1 VRHRG
6 GDVVSVWAALAG
18 GFVGTVVLTTA
29 LRTANELR
37 LTRTDLPFLL
47 GTLFTKDRNRAKAIG
62 YLAHFVNGQ
71 VFALLYYA
79 VFAAIGQASWWLG
92 AVFGLLHGM
101 VAGTAIVNILMPLV
115 HPRMGTP
122 FTSAPTA
129 AQIEPPGFLMLNYGR
144 GTPAVMLAGHVA
156 YGAIIGAFVA
166 VAGCRTEA

>member
-47 GTLFTKDRNRAKAIG
+47 GTLFTRDRNRAKAIG

-101 VAGTAIVNILMPLV
+101 VAGTAIVNILLPLV

-166 VAGCRTEA
+166 VAG